1 MNKTIRLI
9 ILFLILF
16 WATPLMAHDVT
27 SKDHALLANGDLWAY
42 LWVGAKHM
50 LTGYDHLLFLLGV
63 IFYLRKTSDVIKF
76 ITVFTIGHSITLLSA
91 TYLGIQINEYL
102 IDAIIGFSVFYKGF
116 ENLGYFE
123 KHLKFRS
130 PNLLV
135 MVWVFGLIHGLGLS
149 SRLQSFENGSDRII
163 HKIITFNIG
172 VEFGQIE
179 ALIPIVYIISLIR
192 KNKHYPAFY
201 KAVNTYLLIAG
212 IALICFQLIL
222 YLKA

>member
-1 MNKTIRLI
+1 MNKTIKLL

-16 WATPLMAHDVT
+16 WVTPLMAHDVT
-27 SKDHALLANGDLWAY
+27 SKDHALLANGNLWAY

-50 LTGYDHLLFLLGV
+50 LTGSDHLLFLLGV
-63 IFYLRKTSDVIKF
+63 IFYLRKTSDVVKF
-76 ITVFTIGHSITLLSA
+76 ITAFTLGHSITLLTA
-91 TYLGIQINEYL
+91 TYLSIQINEYL

-130 PNLLV
+130 PNLLL
-135 MVWVFGLIHGLGLS
+135 MVWVFGL
-149 SRLQSFENGSDRII
+149 
-163 HKIITFNIG
+163 ITFNIG
-172 VEFGQIE
+172 VEFGQIV
-179 ALIPIVYIISLIR
+179 ALIPIVYLISLIR